1 MIESE
6 DDTSVATLSNG
17 VRVVTIRL
25 PHLASVSVSVF
36 VRTGSRH
43 ESPRLNGISHV
54 VEHMAFK
61 GTESRDARAINLD
74 AERLGAQVNAHT
86 DKDHTAYHIGGL
98 VQHTGI
104 FIEMLGDI
112 VRASVFPEDELE
124 RERQVILQEYIEDE
138 DDPLSTAFKLF
149 DKVCFGDHPLAQPV
163 IGTRRNIERFTRN
176 DLLGYVRSQYSGAN
190 VVVGVAGNV
199 DPAAVVD
206 AVRAAFGS
214 MPAGSENGVA
224 APGYVGGVRT
234 RRQAG
239 SSQSHVVMGY
249 PIGSLHGDWKAGD
262 AGRGDQAGQV
272 AAALFGEGMSSP
284 LLHEIRE
291 RRGLVYYASCTA
303 EVTDLAGLF
312 TIEASTTPEH
322 LDEFCAETFA
332 LLSAQ
337 ARAVDAVDLER
348 ARNQIA
354 VRRLRA
360 HERPWRRLEDSA
372 QDLFVFGRIRSR
384 AELTEQVEAVTARQL
399 RRSFEQM
406 LAAPASIA
414 LAGRVPRGAPE
425 RLQSLTR

>member
-6 DDTSVATLSNG
+6 PDTIVTPLPNG

-61 GTESRDARAINLD
+61 GTEARDARAINLD

-149 DKVCFGDHPLAQPV
+149 DKICFGEHPLAQPV

-176 DLLGYVRSQYSGAN
+176 DLLGYVRRQYTGTN
-190 VVVGVAGNV
+190 VIVGVAGNV

-206 AVRAAFGS
+206 AVQAAFGS

-224 APGYVGGVRT
+224 PPGYVGGVRT

-249 PIGSLHGDWKAGD
+249 PIGSL
-262 AGRGDQAGQV
+262 REGDQAGQV

-332 LLSAQ
+332 LLTAQ
-337 ARAVDAVDLER
+337 ASAIDAVDLER

-354 VRRLRA
+354 VRRLHA
-360 HERPWRRLEDSA
+360 HERPWRRLEDAA

-425 RLQSLTR
+425 RLQNLTR

>member
-6 DDTSVATLSNG
+6 PDTIVTPLPNG

-61 GTESRDARAINLD
+61 GTEARDARAINLD

-149 DKVCFGDHPLAQPV
+149 DKICFGEHPLAQPV

-176 DLLGYVRSQYSGAN
+176 DLLGYVRRQYTGTN
-190 VVVGVAGNV
+190 VIVGVAGNV

-206 AVRAAFGS
+206 AVQAAFGS

-224 APGYVGGVRT
+224 PPGYVGGVRT

-249 PIGSLHGDWKAGD
+249 PIGSL
-262 AGRGDQAGQV
+262 REGDQAGQV

-332 LLSAQ
+332 LLTAQ
-337 ARAVDAVDLER
+337 ASAIDAVDLER

-360 HERPWRRLEDSA
+360 HERPWRRLEDAA

-425 RLQSLTR
+425 RLQNLTR

>member
-1 MIESE
+1 MTESE
-6 DDTSVATLSNG
+6 RDTTVATLSNG
-17 VRVVTIRL
+17 VRIVMLRL
-25 PHLASVSVSVF
+25 PHLESVSVSVF

-61 GTESRDARAINLD
+61 GTEARDARAINLD

-98 VQHTGI
+98 VKHTGV
-104 FIEMLGDI
+104 FIDMLGDI

-124 RERQVILQEYIEDE
+124 RERQVIMQEYIEDE
-138 DDPLSTAFKLF
+138 DDPLSSAFKLF
-149 DKVCFGDHPLAQPV
+149 DKLCFGEHPLAQPV

-176 DLLGYVRSQYSGAN
+176 DLLGYVRRQYTGAN
-190 VVVGVAGNV
+190 VIVGVAGNV
-199 DPAAVVD
+199 DPAAVAD
-206 AVRAAFGS
+206 AVQAAFGS
-214 MPAGSENGVA
+214 MPAGSENDVA
-224 APGYVGGVRT
+224 APGYLGGVRT

-249 PIGSLHGDWKAGD
+249 PIASLLDGGQ
-262 AGRGDQAGQV
+262 GDQAGHV

-322 LDEFCAETFA
+322 LDAFCTETFA
-332 LLSAQ
+332 LLAAQ
-337 ARAVDAVDLER
+337 ASAIDAVDLER

-360 HERPWRRLEDSA
+360 HERPWRRLEDAA
-372 QDLFVFGRIRSR
+372 QDLFVFGRIRSSVEMT
-384 AELTEQVEAVTARQL
+384 AQVEAVTARQL
-399 RRSFEQM
+399 RRTFERM

-414 LAGRVPRGAPE
+414 LAGRVPKGALE
-425 RLQSLTR
+425 RLRAG

>member
-1 MIESE
+1 MIETE
-6 DDTSVATLSNG
+6 PERDTSVTTLSNG

-25 PHLASVSVSVF
+25 AHLASVSVSVF

-86 DKDHTAYHIGGL
+86 DKDHTAYHFGGL

-149 DKVCFGDHPLAQPV
+149 DKVCFGEHPLAQPV

-176 DLLGYVRSQYSGAN
+176 DLLGYVRRQYTGAN
-190 VVVGVAGNV
+190 VIVGVAGNV
-199 DPAAVVD
+199 DPAAVSE
-206 AVRAAFGS
+206 AVQAAFGS

-224 APGYVGGVRT
+224 TPGYVGGVRT

-249 PIGSLHGDWKAGD
+249 PIASLQE
-262 AGRGDQAGQV
+262 GDQAGQV

-322 LDEFCAETFA
+322 LDEFCTETFA
-332 LLSAQ
+332 LLAAQ
-337 ARAVDAVDLER
+337 ASAVDAVDLER

-354 VRRLRA
+354 VRWLRA
-360 HERPWRRLEDSA
+360 HERPWRRLEDAA

-425 RLQSLTR
+425 RLLNLTR